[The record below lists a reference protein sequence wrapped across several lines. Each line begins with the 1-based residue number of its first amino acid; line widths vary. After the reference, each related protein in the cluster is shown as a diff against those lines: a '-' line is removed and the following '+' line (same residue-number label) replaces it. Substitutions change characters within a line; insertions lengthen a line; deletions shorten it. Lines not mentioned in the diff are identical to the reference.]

1 MYFRCGGRLA
11 STPRRP
17 CGTIEAVHCAR
28 SWLFSA
34 TRLDFLLLLL
44 SNLRNGSRRVVK
56 VDVRCAFLS
65 FLIVAVLPLA
75 AQQYPTYPQQAP
87 DTNYSDAP
95 DTATDQQHGV
105 ARISITQGDVNL
117 KRGDNGQLSA
127 AVVNAPVMAHD
138 HLETAP
144 GSRAEVQ
151 LDATTLIRLAPNTDI
166 GFSDLAYQRYQVQLG
181 IGTIALR
188 VLGNSNAQLEVD
200 TPSVALRPAGP
211 GEYRIS
217 VFDNGTSQIT
227 VRSGRLEMNGARGS
241 EMVEAGRSLLVRGDA
256 SDPEFQ
262 TSYEIARDQFDDWS
276 AARDRE
282 LQSSQAYRYVN
293 PDVNGAQD
301 LDAYGDWVPSE
312 YGEAWA
318 PRGVAADWSPYSTG
332 QWSWQDYY
340 GWTWVDAAPWG
351 WAPYHYGR
359 WFWNTGSHGWCWWPG
374 ARGSRAFWSPAQ
386 VGFFGWGR
394 GGLGWVALAPHEP
407 FHAWWGRGYRGGG
420 AFPYGGVD
428 LGRMYRNANVRGG
441 AMTTFGDRF
450 GGPNQ
455 RFNIATRGQLS
466 SANLVRGQIPASR
479 TESSFR
485 FSNRAAIAN
494 PRLAMAANRQFVTN
508 RQGFGGQRAGQRGL
522 TPAQTFHAPAASAS
536 GWQRFGTPGYSNGQS
551 FASRPREQSGWHSF
565 GQPRPAAPNSFRQNG
580 QPSPGPSQGFR
591 NSGGY
596 GGNRGGGERG
606 QPQQHY
612 SAPPAQHYSAPARS
626 YSGGGGGGSYRGGGG
641 SSSSGSSGHG
651 GGGGGGHSSGGHR
664 GR

>member
-1 MYFRCGGRLA
+1 M
-11 STPRRP
+11 RRA
-17 CGTIEAVHCAR
+17 C
-28 SWLFSA
+28 
-34 TRLDFLLLLL
+34 
-44 SNLRNGSRRVVK
+44 
-56 VDVRCAFLS
+56 LS
-65 FLIVAVLPLA
+65 FVVMAVLPILPLA
-75 AQQYPTYPQQAP
+75 AQQYPDAGYA
-87 DTNYSDAP
+87 DAP

-127 AVVNAPVMAHD
+127 AVVNAPVMARD

-151 LDATTLIRLAPNTDI
+151 LDATSLIRLAPDTDI
-166 GFSDLAYQRYQVQLG
+166 GFSELAYQRYQVQLG
-181 IGTIALR
+181 VGTVVLR

-217 VFDNGTSQIT
+217 VFENGTSQIT

-241 EMVEAGRSLLVRGDA
+241 EMVEAGHSLLVRGDS

-262 TSYEIARDQFDDWS
+262 TSYEIARDPFDNWS
-276 AARDRE
+276 AARDGE
-282 LQSSQAYRYVN
+282 LQSSQSYRYVSS
-293 PDVNGAQD
+293 DVNGARD

-332 QWSWQDYY
+332 QWAWQDYY

-359 WFWNTGSHGWCWWPG
+359 WFWNTGSRGWCWWPG

-407 FHAWWGRGYRGGG
+407 FHAWWGRGSGYR
-420 AFPYGGVD
+420 GGVD
-428 LGRMYRNANVRGG
+428 LGRTYRNANVRGG
-441 AMTTFGDRF
+441 AMTAFGDRF

-455 RFNIATRGQLS
+455 RFNVATRGQLS
-466 SANLVRGQIPASR
+466 GANLYHGQIPVSPSQ
-479 TESSFR
+479 SSFR
-485 FSNRAAIAN
+485 FSNRAAMAN
-494 PRLAMAANRQFVTN
+494 PRVAVAANRQFVTN
-508 RQGFGGQRAGQRGL
+508 RQGFSGQRATQRGF
-522 TPAQTFHAPAASAS
+522 TPAQTSRPPTSS
-536 GWQRFGTPGYSNGQS
+536 SNGWQRFGAPGYSTRQGFTN
-551 FASRPREQSGWHSF
+551 RPEERSGWHSF
-565 GQPRPAAPNSFRQNG
+565 GQPRPATPNSFGNAPANRGQYSSPRQDRG
-580 QPSPGPSQGFR
+580 APSGSWQGFR
-591 NSGGY
+591 NSGGNR
-596 GGNRGGGERG
+596 GGAERSQPQQQHFNAPPAQRYNAPERSNRGGG
-606 QPQQHY
+606 
-612 SAPPAQHYSAPARS
+612 
-626 YSGGGGGGSYRGGGG
+626 GGSGGGSYRGGGG
-641 SSSSGSSGHG
+641 GSSSSGRG
-651 GGGGGGHSSGGHR
+651 GGGSGGQSSGGHR

>member
-1 MYFRCGGRLA
+1 LVVFSQPPQFVVPSFEQLA
-11 STPRRP
+11 EWKPT
-17 CGTIEAVHCAR
+17 CTQ
-28 SWLFSA
+28 L
-34 TRLDFLLLLL
+34 
-44 SNLRNGSRRVVK
+44 
-56 VDVRCAFLS
+56 DVRRAFLS
-65 FLIVAVLPLA
+65 FVVVAVLPLA
-75 AQQYPTYPQQAP
+75 AQQYPAYPQQAP
-87 DTNYSDAP
+87 DAGGYGGAP
-95 DTATDQQHGV
+95 DTLNDQASDQQHGV

-127 AVVNAPVMAHD
+127 AVVNAPVMARD

-151 LDATTLIRLAPNTDI
+151 LDATSLIRLAPNTDI

-181 IGTIALR
+181 IGVIVVR
-188 VLGNSNAQLEVD
+188 VLGESNAQLEVD

-241 EMVEAGRSLLVRGDA
+241 EMVEAGHSLLVRGDS

-276 AARDRE
+276 AARDGE
-282 LQSSQAYRYVN
+282 LQSSQSYRYVN
-293 PDVNGAQD
+293 ADVNGARD

-332 QWSWQDYY
+332 QWSYQDYY

-359 WFWNTGSHGWCWWPG
+359 WFWNTGSRGWCWWPG

-394 GGLGWVALAPHEP
+394 GGGLGWVALAPHEP
-407 FHAWWGRGYRGGG
+407 FHAWWGRGYRGAGG
-420 AFPYGGVD
+420 FPYRGGVD
-428 LGRMYRNANVRGG
+428 LGRTYRNANVRGG
-441 AMTTFGDRF
+441 AMTAFGDRF
-450 GGPNQ
+450 SGPNQ
-455 RFNIATRGQLS
+455 RFNVAARGQLS
-466 SANLVRGQIPASR
+466 GANLFHGQIPVSP
-479 TESSFR
+479 TQSSYR

-494 PRLAMAANRQFVTN
+494 PRVAVAANRHFVTD
-508 RQGFGGQRAGQRGL
+508 RQSFGGQRAGQRGF
-522 TPAQTFHAPAASAS
+522 TPAQTFHTPASSGS
-536 GWQRFGTPGYSNGQS
+536 GWQRFGAPGNTTRQG
-551 FASRPREQSGWHSF
+551 FASRPEERSGWHSF
-565 GQPRPAAPNSFRQNG
+565 GQRAPAAPNSFGNAPANRSQYSSPRQNG
-580 QPSPGPSQGFR
+580 GASSGSWQGFR
-591 NSGGY
+591 NSGG
-596 GGNRGGGERG
+596 NRGGGGERS

-612 SAPPAQHYSAPARS
+612 NAPPAQHYNAPERS
-626 YSGGGGGGSYRGGGG
+626 NRGGGGGGSYRGGGG
-641 SSSSGSSGHG
+641 GSSSGHGGG

>member
-1 MYFRCGGRLA
+1 M
-11 STPRRP
+11 
-17 CGTIEAVHCAR
+17 
-28 SWLFSA
+28 
-34 TRLDFLLLLL
+34 
-44 SNLRNGSRRVVK
+44 
-56 VDVRCAFLS
+56 DVRCAFLS
-65 FLIVAVLPLA
+65 FLIVTVLSVLPLA

-87 DTNYSDAP
+87 DASYGDAP
-95 DTATDQQHGV
+95 DTAADQQHGV

-127 AVVNAPVMAHD
+127 AVVNAPVMARD

-151 LDATTLIRLAPNTDI
+151 LDATNLIRLAPNTDI
-166 GFSDLAYQRYQVQLG
+166 GFSDLAYQQYQVQLG
-181 IGTIALR
+181 IGAIVVR

-200 TPSVALRPAGP
+200 TPSVALRPTGP

-217 VFDNGTSQIT
+217 VFDNGTSQVT

-241 EMVEAGRSLLVRGDA
+241 EMVEAGRSLLVRGDS

-262 TSYEIARDQFDDWS
+262 TIYEIARDQFDDWS

-332 QWSWQDYY
+332 QWAYEDYY

-359 WFWNTGSHGWCWWPG
+359 WFWNTGSRGWCWWPG

-407 FHAWWGRGYRGGG
+407 FHAWWGRGYRGTNG
-420 AFPYGGVD
+420 FPYRGGVE

-455 RFNIATRGQLS
+455 HFNVATRGQLS
-466 SANLVRGQIPASR
+466 GANLFHGQIPAAR
-479 TESSFR
+479 TQSSFR
-485 FSNRAAIAN
+485 FSNRTAIAN
-494 PRLAMAANRQFVTN
+494 PRLSMAANRQFVTN
-508 RQGFGGQRAGQRGL
+508 RQGFGVQRAGQRGF
-522 TPAQTFHAPAASAS
+522 TPAQTFHAPAASTS
-536 GWQRFGTPGYSNGQS
+536 GWQRFGAPGYSSRQS
-551 FASRPREQSGWHSF
+551 FSSRPQEPSGWHSF
-565 GQPRPAAPNSFRQNG
+565 GQPRPAAPSSFRQNG
-580 QPSPGPSQGFR
+580 PASPGSWQGFR

-596 GGNRGGGERG
+596 GGNRGGGERS
-606 QPQQHY
+606 QSQQHY
-612 SAPPAQHYSAPARS
+612 SAPPAQHYSAPERS
-626 YSGGGGGGSYRGGGG
+626 YHGGGGGGSYHGGGRSGGGSYHGGGGG
-641 SSSSGSSGHG
+641 SSSSGRGAG
-651 GGGGGGHSSGGHR
+651 CGGGGHSSGGGHR